1 MRILRVGLFLAFLLT
16 GAAAAQEVKDSPEG
30 SEPSDDSK
38 ADPEPLESPEPY
50 IPDSLSPAVMDLG
63 SGGGEIVYHLKF
75 LDTVDLG
82 IAPFVR
88 RVIAEAEEAGATAIV
103 MEMDTPGGR
112 VDAAIQIKDALL
124 DTNLTTI
131 VFIHKGA
138 ISAGALIAY
147 AHDYIVWSEGSTM
160 GAATPIQMGGGGQAE
175 PVEEKMTSFMRGL
188 MRATAEAR
196 DRDGLI
202 AEAMVDAEIEVPGVS
217 TNGKLLT
224 ATYKQAEELG
234 ILDARA
240 ESLEEL
246 LEDAGLDGATVVTVK
261 ENWAERIARIL
272 TQPVVSSLLMTFGF
286 LGLMI
291 EFYTAGFGITGII
304 GISCLLLFFFGHM
317 IVQLAGLEELLIF
330 SVGLVLIGLEIFVF
344 PGFGVAGI
352 LGLLAVI
359 VALVLS
365 LVGIEI
371 DIAFQ
376 AGLMEQALIQVF
388 VAVIL
393 SGVGTLVVLKYLPS
407 LPPVRRLILAR
418 SLRAEDGAV
427 ARNVL
432 PDTLLGRVTV
442 VETDLRPVGM
452 GRIDGKR
459 VELQT
464 RGEYIRKGTRVRV
477 VSTNDAVLLVRAD
490 DRGYKDGDHA
500 N

>member
-1 MRILRVGLFLAFLLT
+1 MRKLRIGLFLVLLLA
-16 GAAAAQEVKDSPEG
+16 GAAAAQEGKDSPEG
-30 SEPSDDSK
+30 PKKEQPSDDSK
-38 ADPEPLESPEPY
+38 AEAEPPEPY

-63 SGGGEIVYHLKF
+63 SGGDELVYHLKF
-75 LDTVDLG
+75 LDVVDLG

-88 RVIAEAEEAGATAIV
+88 RAISEAEDAGATAIV
-103 MEMDTPGGR
+103 IEMDTPGGR

-124 DTNLTTI
+124 DTNLYTI

-138 ISAGALIAY
+138 ISAGALVAY

-175 PVEEKMTSFMRGL
+175 PVEEKMTSYMRGV

-202 AEAMVDAEIEVPGVS
+202 AEAMVDAEIEVPGFS
-217 TNGKLLT
+217 DKGKLLT
-224 ATYKQAEELG
+224 ATYKQAEDLG

-240 ESLEEL
+240 ESVEEL
-246 LEDAGLDGATVVTVK
+246 LGDAGLGSAKVITVK

-272 TQPVVSSLLMTFGF
+272 THPVVSSLLMTFGF
-286 LGLMI
+286 LGLLI

-317 IVQLAGLEELLIF
+317 IVQLAGLEEMLIF
-330 SVGLVLIGLEIFVF
+330 FVGLVLIGLEIFVF
-344 PGFGVAGI
+344 PGFGVAGV

-359 VALVLS
+359 AALILS
-365 LVGIEI
+365 LVGIEV
-371 DIAFQ
+371 DIAFH
-376 AGLMEQALIQVF
+376 AGLLEQALIQVF
-388 VAVIL
+388 AAVIL
-393 SGVGTLVVLKYLPS
+393 SGVGTIVVLRYLPS
-407 LPPVRRLILAR
+407 LRPVRRLILAR

-427 ARNVL
+427 ARDVL
-432 PDTLLGRVTV
+432 SDNLLGRITV
-442 VETDLRPVGM
+442 AETDLRPVGM
-452 GRIDGKR
+452 GRIDGHR

-464 RGEYIRKGTRVRV
+464 RGEYIKKGSRVRV

-490 DRGYKDGDHA
+490 AGASMEGDHA
-500 N
+500 D